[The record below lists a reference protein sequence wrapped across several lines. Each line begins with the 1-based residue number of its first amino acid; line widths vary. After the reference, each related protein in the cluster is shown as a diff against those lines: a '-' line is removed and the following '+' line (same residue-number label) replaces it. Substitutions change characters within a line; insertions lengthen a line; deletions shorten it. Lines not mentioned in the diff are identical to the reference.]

1 MIGICYWWG
10 WVLGKRRFW
19 RHECLTHFQTD
30 AVCIRLDDGPSFL
43 RWYQLP
49 ALDWYPF
56 VSRRLA
62 SRFFDAASERDHCLA
77 GLANRAERPSDR
89 LRLSRLP
96 LSIPTEGRKGCRGKR
111 EKVSFMNKEMSLFVC
126 QTEFLHQVSEKSNG
140 TNSRMQIAVLISAS
154 DCFWSSL
161 SSEAKMIDGI
171 FFYQQCAVWIHL
183 SLPLKRVETKQY
195 DSTCLEKKT
204 RKSNKTS
211 LLSSPTEKWQTQVI
225 RTDLRWATIVTIQP
239 KVYFKEDFNI
249 QLPEK

>member
-1 MIGICYWWG
+1 MLGLWSESVIGG
-10 WVLGKRRFW
+10 DGFWVRGGSGDTRT
-19 RHECLTHFQTD
+19 HTHLTHFQTD

-62 SRFFDAASERDHCLA
+62 SRSSTPRVKETIVSP
-77 GLANRAERPSDR
+77 GSPTRPSGR

-111 EKVSFMNKEMSLFVC
+111 EKVSFMNKEMILFPC

-140 TNSRMQIAVLISAS
+140 ANSHMQIVVLISAS

-161 SSEAKMIDGI
+161 SSEAKMIDGTFTSNVQSEFI
-171 FFYQQCAVWIHL
+171 FRFHWNEWKCLDALHENLTTRRPYWVHLLKNETQQ
-183 SLPLKRVETKQY
+183 P
-195 DSTCLEKKT
+195 EKKQKNSKVRNMRVT
-204 RKSNKTS
+204 
-211 LLSSPTEKWQTQVI
+211 PTDWEVQI
-225 RTDLRWATIVTIQP
+225 S
-239 KVYFKEDFNI
+239 
-249 QLPEK
+249 